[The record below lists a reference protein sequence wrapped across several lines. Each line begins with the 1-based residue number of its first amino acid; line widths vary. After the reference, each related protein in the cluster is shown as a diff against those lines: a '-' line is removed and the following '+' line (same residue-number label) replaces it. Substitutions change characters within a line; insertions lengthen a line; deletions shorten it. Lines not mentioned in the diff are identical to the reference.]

1 MPEEVAER
9 RRSESGQSPINT
21 IVSVYLL
28 IGFLI
33 GIYRAFLVHGTLV
46 LTLNSLVLDIVTVL
60 LYMLL
65 WPFFLYGGLQFR
77 IT

>member
-1 MPEEVAER
+1 MPAEITER
-9 RRSESGQSPINT
+9 HRSNSGQSPINT

-33 GIYRAFLVHGTLV
+33 GLYRVFLVHGPVV
-46 LTLNSLVLDIVTVL
+46 LTLNSLVLDIITVL

-77 IT
+77 IS

>member
-1 MPEEVAER
+1 MPEEVVER
-9 RRSESGQSPINT
+9 RRFYSGQSPINT

-33 GIYRAFLVHGTLV
+33 GLYRVFLVHGAVV
-46 LTLNSLVLDIVTVL
+46 LSLNSLVLDIITVL

-77 IT
+77 IS